1 MATKKTTAPAAKVE
15 TKVEAPVKAAEVKT
29 EAKKVEAVK
38 AEPVKAEVKKEV
50 KAEAKKAPAK
60 KETVKK
66 ETTKKAAAKTTTAKK
81 AVKTAVT
88 VQFGGQEVSMDTVV
102 ENVKKAFEAEGN
114 KVSAIKDLQ
123 VYVKPEEYA
132 AYYVINQDITG
143 KINLF

>member
-1 MATKKTTAPAAKVE
+1 MAKKTTTTTAKV
-15 TKVEAPVKAAEVKT
+15 APVVKEAAVEVKET
-29 EAKKVEAVK
+29 VKKEAVK
-38 AEPVKAEVKKEV
+38 AEPVKE
-50 KAEAKKAPAK
+50 EAKKAPAK
-60 KETVKK
+60 KETAKAETKK
-66 ETTKKAAAKTTTAKK
+66 TPAKKAATKTTTAKK

-88 VQFGGQEVSMDTVV
+88 VQFGGQEVSMDVVV